1 MSENRLDFLT
11 LSTDAKNYQERL
23 THDEFHRIVA
33 QRSAKQ
39 KMKTI
44 HLRYTQIGS
53 VKTVCQI
60 FIFFRR
66 ERRYFPM
73 EKDLQSTS
81 YEKGVHGCM

>member
-60 FIFFRR
+60 FNFFQTR
-66 ERRYFPM
+66 ETLLSDGKRFAVNQ
-73 EKDLQSTS
+73 L
-81 YEKGVHGCM
+81 

>member
-33 QRSAKQ
+33 QKSARQ

-44 HLRYTQIGS
+44 HLRYTQIGT
-53 VKTVCQI
+53 VK
-60 FIFFRR
+60 
-66 ERRYFPM
+66 
-73 EKDLQSTS
+73 S
-81 YEKGVHGCM
+81 